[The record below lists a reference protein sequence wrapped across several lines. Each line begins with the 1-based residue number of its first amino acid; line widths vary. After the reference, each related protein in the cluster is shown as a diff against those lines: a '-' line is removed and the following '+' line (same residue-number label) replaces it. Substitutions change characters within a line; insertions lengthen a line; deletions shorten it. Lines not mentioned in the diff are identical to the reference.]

1 MAFTKTSDSI
11 IIKATL
17 TEKGKKLLS
26 RGKFKIAK
34 FAFGDDEVDYR
45 LYNAEFRDD
54 LDYTPGLT
62 KTFQFEALKDINKN
76 IQFGLNSYDA
86 GVLYLSNDE
95 LEFIEPYLHA
105 YVDYLPVLKINNLLS
120 YSPTKRNDRYYV
132 SVNDETTKII
142 NDGISNF
149 KFLQTNNLDITKLV
163 VESGID
169 NSPSGPD
176 KLVPTLLNRNHMIL
190 KKFLL
195 DKDFLILGDNRFV
208 SSVAGIKKT
217 SRFENFASGEAIINF
232 HTAQESVAISLES
245 EFEYFATYPIPTIPN
260 LIATHGLSISVSD
273 ETPKVYST
281 LNGPRGSV
289 AAINVLVDDQL
300 KVNSTGVRDDRFVQF
315 GTLDNITFSE
325 LPTSKFDYIDTTIYV
340 MGVTTNS
347 RVQIPLRIIR
357 YAGT

>member
-1 MAFTKTSDSI
+1 MAFTTTSDSI

-34 FAFGDDEVDYR
+34 FTLGDDEVDYR
-45 LYNAEFRDD
+45 LYNAEVAAEDS
-54 LDYTPGLT
+54 DYNPALKVT
-62 KTFQFEALKDINKN
+62 KQFEALKDVQKN

-86 GVLYLSNDE
+86 GILYLTNEEIDS
-95 LEFIEPYLHA
+95 IEPYNHA
-105 YVDYLPVLKINNLLS
+105 LIEYLPVLKLNNILS
-120 YSPTKRNDRYYV
+120 YSPNKRHDRYYV

-163 VESGID
+163 VETGID
-169 NSPSGPD
+169 NKASSVKGTT
-176 KLVPTLLNRNHMIL
+176 PTLKNREQKIV

-195 DKDFLILGDNRFV
+195 DKDFLVLADNRFI
-208 SSVAGIKKT
+208 SAIAGIKKT

-232 HTAQESVAISLES
+232 HTSDESIAISLEN

-260 LIATHGLSISVSD
+260 LISIFDTEGES
-273 ETPKVYST
+273 EPHKKYSS
-281 LNGPRGSV
+281 LEGPRGSV
-289 AAINVLVDDQL
+289 AALNILVDNQL
-300 KVNSTGVRDDRFVQF
+300 KVNSTGERDNRFTDF
-315 GTLDNITFSE
+315 GTIDNITFSE